1 MNGRSSQRK
10 GRTGEVEIAHI
21 LQAHGI
27 AARPGRAQ
35 SYGTEPDVLGL
46 DGYHLEIKRVEKLN
60 VPAAMRQ
67 SIQDSERFKDGKPLL
82 LHRRNREPWLCT
94 MLLSDFLQI
103 YSEIQQ
109 KGGPP

>member
-1 MNGRSSQRK
+1 MTGRSSQRK
-10 GRTGEVEIAHI
+10 GRNGEAEVAHI

-27 AARPGRAQ
+27 EARPGRSQ

-67 SIQDSERFKDGKPLL
+67 SMQDSERFQDGTPLL

-94 MLLSDFLQI
+94 MLLDDFLNL
-103 YSEIQQ
+103 YS
-109 KGGPP
+109 KTKTVKK

>member
-1 MNGRSSQRK
+1 MTGRSSQRK
-10 GRTGEVEIAHI
+10 GRGGETEIAHI

-27 AARPGRAQ
+27 EARPGRSQ

-67 SIQDSERFKDGKPLL
+67 SIQDSEKFQDGTPLL

-94 MLLSDFLQI
+94 MLLDDFLNL
-103 YSEIQQ
+103 YS
-109 KGGPP
+109 KTKTVKK

>member
-1 MNGRSSQRK
+1 MSGKSSQRK
-10 GRTGEVEIAHI
+10 GRGGETEIAHI

-27 AARPGRAQ
+27 EARPGRSQ

-46 DGYHLEIKRVEKLN
+46 PGYHLEIKRVEKLN

-67 SIQDSERFKDGKPLL
+67 SIQDSERFQDGTPLL

-94 MLLSDFLQI
+94 MLLDDFLNL
-103 YSEIQQ
+103 YS
-109 KGGPP
+109 KTKTVKK